1 MRAAASENK
10 NVNIKWF
17 RGTPNDLLDLY
28 RKVLKDP
35 LVQSQKSSITFQSV
49 APFVGVFYQGMNS
62 SFADIQS
69 AEVPFLT

>member
-1 MRAAASENK
+1 M
-10 NVNIKWF
+10 ICLIF
-17 RGTPNDLLDLY
+17 REKSSRIDLC
-28 RKVLKDP
+28 
-35 LVQSQKSSITFQSV
+35 SQKSSITFQSV

>member
-1 MRAAASENK
+1 MICLIFKE
-10 NVNIKWF
+10 
-17 RGTPNDLLDLY
+17 
-28 RKVLKDP
+28 
-35 LVQSQKSSITFQSV
+35 KSSRIHLCRVKKSNITFQSA